1 MANLKTSRKLYYYLL
16 LLIIILGIICFSI
29 QSYKKIESIILLTT
43 ELNKIFENWLI
54 VKNETVKYIMSEN
67 KYPYDL
73 IESVSAYETS
83 MEKIIDK
90 NILSSD
96 DKNIQ
101 SIKKELPNMIRM
113 WQDIQFTLIKS
124 IFYSNNFD
132 IFANEIF
139 YFITETDDFEIS
151 TRKTLGL
158 FNKYLSNRVK
168 VHWILFVS
176 VIGIIIIIGFLVG
189 HLIYNYLKI
198 IEKEKNSK
206 ELTNSIIKIQDKERI
221 RIAADLHDVIAQNL
235 LAIKQICNEIFSQ
248 TMEKAKILG
257 LVNTIKILLDK
268 NISSIREISFN
279 LRPPELLDTLE
290 KTIQSYSEEISSKNK
305 IEIDSKCFGF
315 NNYTIDENIEITI
328 YRLICEAV
336 NNIIK
341 HANASKIII
350 RIIIVFP
357 FILLKIQ
364 DNGKGFIY
372 NNKIKT
378 KNHMG
383 IQSMESRVKLID
395 GTMEIK
401 SGEGNG
407 TSIIIKI
414 PCKGLIKENG
424 EK

>member
-1 MANLKTSRKLYYYLL
+1 M
-16 LLIIILGIICFSI
+16 LGIICFSI

-67 KYPYDL
+67 KSPHDL
-73 IESVSAYETS
+73 IDSVSTYEIS

-90 NILSSD
+90 NILSSR

-101 SIKKELPNMIRM
+101 SINEELPNMVRM
-113 WQDIQFTLIKS
+113 WQNIQFTLNKS
-124 IFYSNNFD
+124 IFYSNDFD

-151 TRKTLGL
+151 MRKTLGL
-158 FNKYLSNRVK
+158 FNKYLNNRVK

-176 VIGIIIIIGFLVG
+176 VIGIIIIIGFLFG
-189 HLIYNYLKI
+189 NFMYNYLKI
-198 IEKEKNSK
+198 IEKEKNSR
-206 ELTNSIIKIQDKERI
+206 ELTNSIIKIQDNERI

-248 TMEKAKILG
+248 TMDKSKILG
-257 LVNTIKILLDK
+257 LVSTIKILLDK
-268 NISSIREISFN
+268 NISSLREISFN

-290 KTIQSYSEEISSKNK
+290 KTMQSYTEEIYSKNK
-305 IEIDSKCFGF
+305 IKIDSRCFGL
-315 NNYTIDENIEITI
+315 NNYTINENIEITI
-328 YRLICEAV
+328 YRLICEAT

-341 HANASKIII
+341 HANATKIII
-350 RIIIVFP
+350 RIIIAYP

-364 DNGKGFIY
+364 DNGKGFTY
-372 NNKIKT
+372 NNKIKN

-383 IQSMESRVKLID
+383 IQGMEGRVKLID

-401 SGEGNG
+401 SEKGNG
-407 TSIIIKI
+407 TSITIKI
-414 PCKGLIKENG
+414 PCKGLIQKNG
-424 EK
+424 